1 MTKEELL
8 QKLNEIEW
16 DDFECKAAQ
25 DKLPEDVWAT
35 VSAFSNT
42 SGGWVVFGIKQQ
54 GKRFEIQG
62 VNNGEKKESD
72 FLNTLRSGQKFNMR
86 LSATGK
92 KYNFDGKLVLAFF
105 VWIVGRIVR
114 TRSEFAV
121 TDTRFV
127 QKDGIFNIKM
137 TEIPLARIETVNFYQ
152 SLWQR
157 IIGTG
162 CVEMVGSGGTSHQVH
177 CIEHPMKVRKII
189 VASIKK
195 TPQPPLGREVKNEDV
210 NN

>member
-1 MTKEELL
+1 MANYIKRSLEEGETIIFKGRLHWSAIFKYLFFSLL
-8 QKLNEIEW
+8 FFVGGIVCFWLAYYKYPEQKDSLFYI
-16 DDFECKAAQ
+16 
-25 DKLPEDVWAT
+25 
-35 VSAFSNT
+35 
-42 SGGWVVFGIKQQ
+42 GIA
-54 GKRFEIQG
+54 
-62 VNNGEKKESD
+62 
-72 FLNTLRSGQKFNMR
+72 L
-86 LSATGK
+86 
-92 KYNFDGKLVLAFF
+92 LVLALIM
-105 VWIVGRIVR
+105 WIIGRVVR

-121 TDTRFV
+121 TETRFV

-177 CIEHPMKVRKII
+177 CIEQPMKVRKII

-195 TPQPPLGREVKNEDV
+195 PQSNQSSPNTQNNPNTQNIQNETAE
-210 NN
+210 N

>member
-1 MTKEELL
+1 MA
-8 QKLNEIEW
+8 NY
-16 DDFECKAAQ
+16 
-25 DKLPEDVWAT
+25 
-35 VSAFSNT
+35 
-42 SGGWVVFGIKQQ
+42 IKQSL
-54 GKRFEIQG
+54 EE
-62 VNNGEKKESD
+62 GETIIFK
-72 FLNTLRSGQKFNMR
+72 GR
-86 LSATGK
+86 LHWSYIFRYLFFSLLFAMGGILVIWLAYYRYPEHQTQLFYAGIAL
-92 KYNFDGKLVLAFF
+92 LVLAFF
-105 VWIVGRIVR
+105 TWIVGRIVR

-157 IIGTG
+157 LLGTG

-177 CIEHPMKVRKII
+177 CIEQPMKVRKII

-195 TPQPPLGREVKNEDV
+195 PQSNQNTQSIQNNPNTQNETAE
-210 NN
+210 N

>member
-1 MTKEELL
+1 MANYIKKSLEEGETIIFNGRLHWSAIFKYFLFSFLFVVGGLL
-8 QKLNEIEW
+8 AIGLAYYQY
-16 DDFECKAAQ
+16 
-25 DKLPEDVWAT
+25 PEYKDILFYT
-35 VSAFSNT
+35 
-42 SGGWVVFGIKQQ
+42 GI
-54 GKRFEIQG
+54 G
-62 VNNGEKKESD
+62 
-72 FLNTLRSGQKFNMR
+72 L
-86 LSATGK
+86 
-92 KYNFDGKLVLAFF
+92 LVLAFF
-105 VWIVGRIVR
+105 VCITGRIVR
-114 TRSEFAV
+114 TRCEFAV

-189 VASIKK
+189 MASIKNK
-195 TPQPPLGREVKNEDV
+195 AQ
-210 NN
+210 NNQSNQSVLNTQNVPNTQNTQNNGEQN

>member
-1 MTKEELL
+1 MA
-8 QKLNEIEW
+8 NY
-16 DDFECKAAQ
+16 
-25 DKLPEDVWAT
+25 
-35 VSAFSNT
+35 
-42 SGGWVVFGIKQQ
+42 IKQSLEE
-54 GKRFEIQG
+54 GESIIFKGRLHWSYIFRYFFFSFLFTVGGIAAIYFAYYRFPE
-62 VNNGEKKESD
+62 
-72 FLNTLRSGQKFNMR
+72 QKTELFY
-86 LSATGK
+86 TGIAL
-92 KYNFDGKLVLAFF
+92 LVLAFF

-114 TRSEFAV
+114 TRTEFAV

-157 IIGTG
+157 ILGTG

-177 CIEHPMKVRKII
+177 CIEQPMKVRKII

-195 TPQPPLGREVKNEDV
+195 PQQPQQPQSQPLSEEKGEGKNTGV
-210 NN
+210 STL